1 MGPGADFMIDTTR
14 PYTHS
19 TAFEKSA
26 EGKLSAI
33 KNTLSQ
39 DDASF
44 EFYAC
49 GDQ

>member
-26 EGKLSAI
+26 EGKLSGI

-44 EFYAC
+44 EFYTC